1 MCFAGAFAC
10 GVPHIA
16 DLTERR
22 QELLQ
27 GSHALDRG
35 LSRLEQGHRTLAE
48 TEALGNDVLVTLQ
61 KQRQLLKGA
70 QCVHPPAWVPEAR
83 VV

>member
-1 MCFAGAFAC
+1 MCC
-10 GVPHIA
+10 GCLGHPTPSY
-16 DLTERR
+16 LTESR

-48 TEALGNDVLVTLQ
+48 TEALGNDVLVNLQ
-61 KQRQLLKGA
+61 KQRQQLKGA
-70 QCVHPPAWVPEAR
+70 QCVQPPAYVPEAP